1 MSSKWVLCY
10 FLTWASPLNLSIL
23 FVELLLSIFVCS
35 LWSVFSRLVGFPL
48 VVLMFCYWKNILL
61 HFVHLQ
67 EDSIYQVL
75 VHWLKIE
82 QMKSNFVSVC
92 NLVIYILR
100 GFATPSDHYK
110 LLFTKLSSSS
120 TPSVESQHEGT
131 WDHKR
136 IE

>member
-1 MSSKWVLCY
+1 MSLKWVLY
-10 FLTWASPLNLSIL
+10 SFLTWASPLFLSIL

-48 VVLMFCYWKNILL
+48 VVLMFCYWKKILL

-82 QMKSNFVSVC
+82 QIKSNFVSVC
-92 NLVIYILR
+92 NLVIFCEDLLLPLIIINYCSRNSLLLQHLR
-100 GFATPSDHYK
+100 LKVNMKVRGI
-110 LLFTKLSSSS
+110 
-120 TPSVESQHEGT
+120 
-131 WDHKR
+131 DHKR